1 VDEHLLDEMA
11 QRVRS
16 RPEVMKRRKQLVE
29 HPFGTMKRWWDQGYF
44 LLRGL
49 EKVRTE
55 FRLTVLAYNLR
66 RVLNLVGVPPLMAT
80 LG

>member
-29 HPFGTMKRWWDQGYF
+29 YPSGTMKRWWDQGYF

-66 RVLNLVGVPPLMAT
+66 QVLNLVGVPPLMAT